1 MFTLINLQW
10 QMPQFSSPC
19 CPSKCLIFIRYLTQ
33 SVLTMAGGNEGWL
46 LRAVDML
53 HVRWPGEPWNNVTS
67 ITLEHF
73 VSSHLS
79 WYSSNFNSRQGGLPM
94 PTGKHKICW
103 PETWAIINLQ
113 NLNPLVPKSKSNL
126 SRHLSI
132 LLIYRQY
139 NNRVIKSI
147 YSQRQFVYHH
157 SSNAMLKMY
166 Y

>member
-33 SVLTMAGGNEGWL
+33 SILTMAGGNEGWL

-53 HVRWPGEPWNNVTS
+53 HVRWPGEPCSHVTS

-79 WYSSNFNSRQGGLPM
+79 WYSCHLSSRQGGLPI

-113 NLNPLVPKSKSNL
+113 KLNSPFHNLKVICHVTFPFYWFTDSTTVWSKAFIHNANL
-126 SRHLSI
+126 FTI
-132 LLIYRQY
+132 TVAMQC
-139 NNRVIKSI
+139 
-147 YSQRQFVYHH
+147 
-157 SSNAMLKMY
+157 NA
-166 Y
+166 